1 MQKLKT
7 TYHFS
12 KAIILFP
19 LIVSLFIL
27 DRLLL
32 TILIHLKSENLT
44 DWLTEK
50 EQIKGSIIRVV
61 LIYSILLLIYLF
73 N

>member
-1 MQKLKT
+1 MKYLRT
-7 TYHFS
+7 TYLFS
-12 KAIILFP
+12 KAILLFP
-19 LIVSLFIL
+19 LIVGLFIL

-32 TILIHLKSENLT
+32 TILIHIKSENLNS
-44 DWLTEK
+44 WLSDK